1 MITTNSLDTFWKE
14 YAPHAVGLD
23 DVFNRLDALS
33 GHNINYPPYNLI
45 KHDSSNFTIEVA
57 LAGFKREEIEVS
69 TEQNILRVA
78 SKNEDKDTTR
88 NYLHKGLS
96 KRSFTRA
103 WQLSED
109 VRVRDV
115 RFEDGL
121 LTIDLEKI
129 IPEHQKR
136 TVYDI
141 VGSSKQLLTES

>member
-1 MITTNSLDTFWKE
+1 MITTTTLDTFWKE

-23 DVFNRLDALS
+23 DVFNRLDAMS
-33 GHNINYPPYNLI
+33 GHNVNYPPYNLI

-69 TEQNILRVA
+69 TEQNILRVT
-78 SKNEDKDTTR
+78 SKVEDRNTTR
-88 NYLHKGLS
+88 TYLHKGLS
-96 KRSFTRA
+96 KRSFNRS

-109 VRVRDV
+109 VRVKDV
-115 RFEDGL
+115 LFTDGL

-141 VGSSKQLLTES
+141 MGSSEPQLLNG

>member
-14 YAPHAVGLD
+14 YKPYAVGLD
-23 DVFNRLDALS
+23 DVFSRLDAMT

-69 TEQNILRVA
+69 TEQNILRVT
-78 SKNEDKDTTR
+78 SKHEEPDSTR
-88 NYLHKGLS
+88 NYIHKGLS
-96 KRSFTRA
+96 KRNFVRS

-109 VRVRDV
+109 VRVKDV
-115 RFEDGL
+115 QFQDGL

-141 VGSSKQLLTES
+141 MGASEQQLLNG

>member
-1 MITTNSLDTFWKE
+1 MITTTTLDTFWKE

-45 KHDSSNFTIEVA
+45 KHDSSNFTVEVA

-69 TEQNILRVA
+69 TEQNILRVT
-78 SKNEDKDTTR
+78 SKHEEPDSTR
-88 NYLHKGLS
+88 TYLHKGLS
-96 KRSFTRA
+96 KRSFNRS

-109 VRVRDV
+109 VRVKDV
-115 RFEDGL
+115 LFTDGL

-141 VGSSKQLLTES
+141 MGSSEPQLLNG